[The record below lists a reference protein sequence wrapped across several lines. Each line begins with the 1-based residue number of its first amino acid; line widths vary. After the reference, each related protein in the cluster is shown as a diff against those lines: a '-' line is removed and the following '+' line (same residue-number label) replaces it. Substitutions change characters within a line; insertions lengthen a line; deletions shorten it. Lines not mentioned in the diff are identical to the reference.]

1 MPPAA
6 GTLAAMALQ
15 VGIVGLP
22 NVGKSTLFNAVSAA
36 GAEAANYPFATIEP
50 NLGVVAVP
58 DERLD
63 ALVGL
68 AKSQRRVPTTVEFL
82 DIAGLVKGASTG
94 EGLGNQFLSHIQ
106 AVDAICH
113 VVRCFEDD
121 DIVHVDG
128 SVDPARDIEV
138 ISTELL
144 LKDLEIVTKRVERA
158 TKTARSGDKPAVRAA
173 EVFGQIQAHI
183 ESGNPVRTFPVDP
196 EYVKEVGE
204 LGLLTA
210 KPVLYAANVAEVD
223 LPDGTGNP
231 HVEVVR
237 EIAASEGAQMVVIS
251 AEAEAQ
257 IAELD
262 EEERAE
268 FLSDLGLKRSGL
280 DKLIT
285 AAYELLGL
293 LTFFTAG
300 EKEARAWTVRKG
312 ATAPV
317 AAGKIHS
324 DIQQG
329 FIRANTISYE
339 DYVAR
344 GGEQGAKEAGKLRQE
359 GKDYVVADGDV
370 ILFLHSG

>member
-1 MPPAA
+1 
-6 GTLAAMALQ
+6 MALQ

-50 NLGVVAVP
+50 NVGMVPVP

-63 ALVGL
+63 ALVEI
-68 AKSQRRVPTTVEFL
+68 ARSARRVPTTVEFV
-82 DIAGLVKGASTG
+82 DIAGLVKGASQG

-106 AVDAICH
+106 AVDAIVH
-113 VVRCFEDD
+113 VVRCFDDD

-138 ISTELL
+138 IATELL
-144 LKDLEIVTKRVERA
+144 LKDMEIVAKRVDRA
-158 TKTARSGDKPAVRAA
+158 QRSARSGDKGAQRSAQVLGDLLAHVEGGEPA
-173 EVFGQIQAHI
+173 
-183 ESGNPVRTFPVDP
+183 RTFAVQP
-196 EYVKEVGE
+196 EDAGDVQE

-210 KPVLYAANVAEVD
+210 KPVLYAANVGEAD
-223 LPDGTGNP
+223 LPDGNAW
-231 HVEVVR
+231 VDVVR
-237 EIAASEGAQMVVIS
+237 DIAEGEGAAVVVIC

-262 EEERAE
+262 PEERAD
-268 FLSDLGLKRSGL
+268 FLADLGLQPSGL
-280 DKLIT
+280 DKLIA

-300 EKEARAWTVRKG
+300 DKESRAWTVRRG
-312 ATAPV
+312 DTAPV

-324 DIQQG
+324 DIQRG
-329 FIRANTISYE
+329 FIRANVITYD
-339 DYVAR
+339 DYVTL
-344 GGEQGAKEAGKLRQE
+344 GGEAKAREAGKLRQE
-359 GKDYVVADGDV
+359 GKEYVVADGDV
-370 ILFLHSG
+370 IHFLHSS

>member
-1 MPPAA
+1 
-6 GTLAAMALQ
+6 MALQ

-50 NLGVVAVP
+50 NIGMVPVP

-63 ALVGL
+63 TLVVL
-68 AKSQRRVPTTVEFL
+68 AKARRKVPTTVEFV
-82 DIAGLVKGASTG
+82 DIAGLVKGASQG

-128 SVDPARDIEV
+128 SVDPARDIDV
-138 ISTELL
+138 INTELL
-144 LKDLEIVTKRVERA
+144 LKDLEIITKRVERA
-158 TKTARSGDKPAVRAA
+158 AKSARSGDKAAIRAA
-173 EVFGQIQAHI
+173 AVFASVQAHV

-196 EYVKEVGE
+196 EDIKVLSE

-210 KPVLYAANVAEVD
+210 KPVMYAANVGEAD
-223 LPDGTGNP
+223 LPEGNAM
-231 HVEVVR
+231 VEVVHG
-237 EIAASEGAQMVVIS
+237 IAQDDGAHVVVIS

-262 EEERAE
+262 QEERAD
-268 FLSDLGLKRSGL
+268 FLADLGLQRSGL

-300 EKEARAWTVRKG
+300 EMEARAWTVRQG

-324 DIQQG
+324 DIQHG
-329 FIRANTISYE
+329 FIRANTISYD
-339 DYVAR
+339 DYVR
-344 GGEQGAKEAGKLRQE
+344 LGGEQGAKEAGRLRQE

-370 ILFLHSG
+370 IHFLHSG

>member
-1 MPPAA
+1 
-6 GTLAAMALQ
+6 MALQ

-50 NLGVVAVP
+50 NVGMVGVP
-58 DERLD
+58 DDRLNTL
-63 ALVGL
+63 AAL
-68 AKSQRRVPTTVEFL
+68 AKSARTVPTTVEFV
-82 DIAGLVKGASTG
+82 DIAGLVRGASKG

-106 AVDAICH
+106 AVDAVLH
-113 VVRCFEDD
+113 VVRCFADD

-128 SVDPARDIEV
+128 SVDPGRDIEI

-144 LKDLEIVTKRVERA
+144 LKDLEIVIKRVERA
-158 TKTARSGDKPAVRAA
+158 QRSARSGDKEAIRQAAV
-173 EVFGQIQAHI
+173 FDKLLAHI
-183 ESGNPVRTFPVDP
+183 ESGNPGRTFDVQP
-196 EYVKEVGE
+196 EDAKEFAE

-210 KPVLYAANVAEVD
+210 KPILYAANVGEGD
-223 LPDGTGNP
+223 LPEGNAM
-231 HVEVVR
+231 VDVVR
-237 EIAASEGAQMVVIS
+237 GIAESEGSLVVVIC

-268 FLSDLGLKRSGL
+268 FLDDLGLERSGL
-280 DKLIT
+280 DNLIT

-300 EKEARAWTVRKG
+300 PMEARAWTVRRG

-324 DIQQG
+324 DIQRG
-329 FIRANTISYE
+329 FIRANTIGF
-339 DYVAR
+339 DDFVTHQ
-344 GGEQGAKEAGKLRQE
+344 GEAGAKTAGRMRQE
-359 GKDYVVADGDV
+359 GKEYVVADGDV
-370 ILFLHSG
+370 IHFLHSG

>member
-1 MPPAA
+1 
-6 GTLAAMALQ
+6 MALQ

-63 ALVGL
+63 ALADL
-68 AKSQRRVPTTVEFL
+68 AESQRRVPTTVEFL
-82 DIAGLVKGASTG
+82 DIAGLVKGAATG

-138 ISTELL
+138 IATELL
-144 LKDLEIVTKRVERA
+144 LKDLEVVGRRADRVRRSA
-158 TKTARSGDKPAVRAA
+158 RTGDPDVVRTAELLGGLK
-173 EVFGQIQAHI
+173 AHI
-183 ESGNPVRTFPVDP
+183 EAGNPVRTFPVPP
-196 EYVKEVGE
+196 ESAAEVAE

-210 KPVLYAANVAEVD
+210 RPVLYAANVGEAD
-223 LPDGTGNP
+223 LPDGAGNP
-231 HVEVVR
+231 HVEVVKT
-237 EIAASEGAQMVVIS
+237 IASSEGAEVVVIS

-262 EEERAE
+262 EAERAE
-268 FLSDLGLKRSGL
+268 FLADLGLKHSGL
-280 DKLIT
+280 DKLIA

-293 LTFFTAG
+293 VTFFTAG

-312 ATAPV
+312 STAPV

-324 DIQQG
+324 DIQRG
-329 FIRANTISYE
+329 FIRANTISYD
-339 DYVAR
+339 DYVAL
-344 GGEQGAKEAGKLRQE
+344 GGEQGAKQAGKLRQE

>member
-1 MPPAA
+1 
-6 GTLAAMALQ
+6 MALQ

-50 NLGVVAVP
+50 NVGTVAVP
-58 DERLD
+58 DARLD
-63 ALVGL
+63 ELTRL
-68 AKSQRRVPTTVEFL
+68 AKSAETIPTSVEFV
-82 DIAGLVKGASTG
+82 DIAGLVKGASEG
-94 EGLGNQFLSHIQ
+94 EGLGNQFLSHIA

-113 VVRCFEDD
+113 VVRCFDDD

-128 SVDPARDIEV
+128 SVDPERDIEV

-144 LKDLEIVTKRVERA
+144 LKDLDVITKRAERA
-158 TKTARSGDKPAVRAA
+158 ERTARSGDPEAKRAA
-173 EVFGQIQAHI
+173 SVVGDLLAHV
-183 ESGNPVRTFPVDP
+183 ESGQPVRTFVLAP
-196 EYVKEVGE
+196 EDRAH
-204 LGLLTA
+204 LADLALLTD
-210 KPVLYAANVAEVD
+210 KPTLYAANVGEGD
-223 LPDGTGNP
+223 LPAGNS
-231 HVEVVR
+231 HVETVR
-237 EIAASEGAQMVVIS
+237 KIAESEGAQVVVIS

-262 EEERAE
+262 PEEREE
-268 FLSDLGLKRSGL
+268 FLADLGLDASGL

-300 EKEARAWTVRKG
+300 PKESRAWTVRRG
-312 ATAPV
+312 SVAPA

-324 DIQQG
+324 DIQRG
-329 FIRANTISYE
+329 FIRANVITFE
-339 DYVAR
+339 DYVAL

-370 ILFLHSG
+370 IHFLHSS